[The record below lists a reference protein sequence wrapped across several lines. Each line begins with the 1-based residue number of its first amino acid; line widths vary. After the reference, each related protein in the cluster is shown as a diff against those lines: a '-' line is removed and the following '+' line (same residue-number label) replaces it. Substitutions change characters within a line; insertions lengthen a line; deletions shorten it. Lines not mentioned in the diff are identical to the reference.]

1 VAAGAAVSAERAL
14 QDALIAALAADEGVQ
29 AVLGDPAR
37 VSRRGGEL
45 PAYPYFEV
53 SRHVSEPAG
62 SAAVDGTD
70 HRLDLAIVSRND
82 GGVGGLDGMAAV
94 RQALVTLELPMAG
107 WRCILLAPVF
117 MDQLRQGG
125 GVYRAIL
132 RIRAVVEED

>member
-1 VAAGAAVSAERAL
+1 MAAGAAVSAEVAL
-14 QDALIAALAADEGVQ
+14 ETALVAALAADEGVQ

-45 PAYPYFEV
+45 PAYPYLEV
-53 SRHVSEPAG
+53 TRHSSEPSGAAG
-62 SAAVDGTD
+62 VEGTD
-70 HRLDLAIVSRND
+70 HRVDLAIVSRND
-82 GGVGGLDGMAAV
+82 GGIGGLDAMAAV
-94 RQALVTLELPMAG
+94 RQALVTLELAMTG

-132 RIRAVVEED
+132 RVRALVEET